1 MPSDKQLEPR
11 RVVLRSFREAQN
23 APTPYSVFSVIHD
36 GTALSDH
43 QISKTRFRNAM
54 QQQLTAGIGG
64 RTRSTGT
71 R

>member
-43 QISKTRFRNAM
+43 QISKTRFRNIM
-54 QQQLTAGIGG
+54 KRQLTVKTSG
-64 RTRSTGT
+64 RTRS
-71 R
+71 RRAR